1 MTDRETHTDM
11 TDEHTT
17 DGRRTYRRR
26 KVLAGLG
33 AAGAAGLAGCGGL
46 GGDGEG
52 DTGGGD
58 DGGGGGGG
66 GGTGGDDRIDAA
78 FDDFRGSGPLAQGR
92 SDIGGTRIGD
102 LEDLSGELTIYLGG
116 GEGGLYRDLL
126 AKFEDIY
133 PDFTATPRESG
144 TADAANTIISEG
156 PATPADVFWSVDA
169 GSLAAVSAEGLAAEL
184 PSEVVDPV
192 PEEFHPDD
200 TWVGTAGRAR
210 AVPYNTE
217 ELSEDDIPDDV
228 MEFPEFEGFQD
239 AIGWAPTYGA
249 FQSFVT
255 AMRLIEGEEATR
267 EWLQGMLD
275 AGVTEFNNEFLV
287 SNAVADGALNGGFA
301 NHYYALRVQAARPN
315 APIDLAFTSG
325 DAGGLINV
333 AGASVLSASQNKE
346 LAFNFV
352 RHLLSAEAQEFFAT
366 RTYGYPMVGE
376 IPPVGGLPPVSELD
390 PPSIDLRE
398 LSNIQPTLDLM
409 RDVGVL

>member
-1 MTDRETHTDM
+1 MTDDATHDHM
-11 TDEHTT
+11 SDDDTT
-17 DGRRTYRRR
+17 TGRRTYRRR
-26 KVLAGLG
+26 RVRAGLG

-46 GGDGEG
+46 GGSESDSGS
-52 DTGGGD
+52 
-58 DGGGGGGG
+58 GGGGGGAG
-66 GGTGGDDRIDAA
+66 GGSSGDDAIGAA

-92 SDIGGTRIGD
+92 SDIGGTRIAD
-102 LEDLSGELTIYLGG
+102 LPNLSGELTIYLGG

-126 AKFEDIY
+126 AKFERIY

-144 TADAANTIISEG
+144 SADAANTIINEG
-156 PATPADVFWSVDA
+156 GATPADVFWSVDA
-169 GSLAAVSAEGLAAEL
+169 GALAAVSAEGLSAEL

-192 PEEFHPDD
+192 PEAFHPDE

-217 ELSEDDIPDDV
+217 ELSDDDIPDSV
-228 MEFPEFEGFQD
+228 MEFPEVEGFRD

-255 AMRLIEGEEATR
+255 AMRLLEGEDATR

-275 AGVTEFNNEFLV
+275 AGVTEYNNEFLV
-287 SNAVADGALNGGFA
+287 SNSVADGALNGGLA
-301 NHYYALRVQAARPN
+301 NHYYALRVQAARPD

-333 AGASVLSASQNKE
+333 AGASVLSASRNQE
-346 LAFNFV
+346 LAFDFV

-366 RTYGYPMVGE
+366 RTYSYPMVAD
-376 IPPVGGLPPVSELD
+376 IPPVGGLPPVSELN

-398 LSNIQPTLDLM
+398 LSDIQPTLELM